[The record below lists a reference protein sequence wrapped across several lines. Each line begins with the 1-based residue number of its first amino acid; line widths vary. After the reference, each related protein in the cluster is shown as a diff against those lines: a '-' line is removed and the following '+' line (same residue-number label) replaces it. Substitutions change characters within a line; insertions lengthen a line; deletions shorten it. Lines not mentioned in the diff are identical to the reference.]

1 MPTQRTNLSAIIAA
15 LRGQHDTPALP
26 PASNAFE
33 LVIWEKAAYLTTDE
47 RRAAAFDLLR
57 RTIGLTPD
65 QILAAPRAR
74 LIDVL
79 ATGGIGAP
87 ERANNLREAAEIA
100 VTDGDGS
107 LDSLCD
113 LPLADAKRAL
123 KRIRG
128 IGDPGAEKILL
139 LTRRQAVMGLDS
151 NGLRVLTRLGYGREA
166 RSYSATYSSVTNAA
180 LPQLEGDIDRLIEAN
195 LLLRAHGRTI
205 CKTTR
210 PRCSAC
216 SLRARCPSSIS

>member
-1 MPTQRTNLSAIIAA
+1 MPTPRTDLSVVIAA
-15 LRGQHDTPALP
+15 LRRQHDAPAPP

-33 LVIWEKAAYLTTDE
+33 LVIWEKVAYLATDE
-47 RRAAAFDLLR
+47 RRAIAFDLLR
-57 RTIGLTPD
+57 RSIGLTPEK
-65 QILAAPRAR
+65 ILAAPRAR

-87 ERANNLREAAEIA
+87 ERANNLREAAELA
-100 VTDGDGS
+100 VADGNGS

-113 LPLADAKRAL
+113 LPLVDAKRAL

-139 LTRRQAVMGLDS
+139 FTRRHPVMGLDS
-151 NGLRVLTRLGYGREA
+151 NALRVLTRLGYGREA
-166 RSYSATYSSVTNAA
+166 KSYNATYKSVTDAA
-180 LPQLEGDIDRLIEAN
+180 SPQLDGDIDRMIEAN
-195 LLLRAHGRTI
+195 LLLRQHGQTI

-210 PRCSAC
+210 PKCSECA
-216 SLRARCPSSIS
+216 LRTRCPSAIS